1 MPITKAVR
9 SAHVCD
15 LPDPMR
21 LMSLAYLDGTEWT
34 CDECAKV
41 YMLSSAG
48 MAGPYW
54 VDITPPPT
62 EEPPA
67 EPVQE

>member
-1 MPITKAVR
+1 
-9 SAHVCD
+9 
-15 LPDPMR
+15 MR